1 MKKAEKNR
9 LKKQILK
16 LIRKKRN
23 REAGLFMERYKSKYG
38 DLNV

>member
-23 REAGLFMERYKSKYG
+23 REAGLLMERYKSKYG